1 MNKKFLIII
10 FSLLIVEV
18 RAQELN
24 CKVTVN
30 YEGLQI
36 RNRELLADFG
46 SVIENYLNSTQ
57 FSNEPFEGEK
67 INCTFNI
74 FFTGASSDVDY
85 SAQVVIVS
93 TRPVYRSDRQS
104 PMLTINDPNWS
115 FKYERGQA
123 LYSNQAVYDPITS
136 FLDFYANI
144 IIGWDWDSWSELGGN
159 ANYQRAFNIANLGIN
174 SNFRK
179 GWERSSEA
187 FNRTRFCDDLLNE
200 KFRAF
205 REAFYE
211 YHYGVDYFQV
221 DKKQAQN
228 HIVNLINVLFDM
240 RSKMDINSVLI
251 RTFFDAKNGE
261 IVDLLRD
268 YPDNK
273 TIVEKLRRV
282 DPAHLSKYNEL
293 LR

>member
-1 MNKKFLIII
+1 MNRISIII
-10 FSLLIVEV
+10 ILIFSFVNLN
-18 RAQELN
+18 AQELN
-24 CKVTVN
+24 CRVTVN

-57 FSNEPFEGEK
+57 FGNEPFEGEK

-74 FFTGASSDVDY
+74 FFTGATSDIDY

-93 TRPVYRSDRQS
+93 TRPVFRSDRQS
-104 PMLTINDPNWS
+104 PMLTINDANWS
-115 FKYERGQA
+115 FKYERGQP
-123 LYSNQAVYDPITS
+123 LYSNQAIYDPITS

-159 ANYQRAFNIANLGIN
+159 ANYQKAFNIANLGIN

-179 GWERSSEA
+179 GWERTSDA
-187 FNRTRFCDDLLNE
+187 YNRTRFCDDLLNE
-200 KFRAF
+200 KFRPF

-211 YHYGVDYFQV
+211 YHYGIDYYQV
-221 DKKQAQN
+221 DKSQGQN
-228 HIVNLINVLFDM
+228 HIVNLIQILSEM
-240 RSKMDINSVLI
+240 RTKMDINSVLI
-251 RTFFDAKNGE
+251 RTFFDAKYGE

-268 YPDNK
+268 YPDK
-273 TIVEKLRRV
+273 SIVDKLKRI
-282 DPAHLSKYNEL
+282 DPSHISKYNEL
-293 LR
+293 QR

>member
-1 MNKKFLIII
+1 MNRISIII
-10 FSLLIVEV
+10 ILIFSFVNLN
-18 RAQELN
+18 AQELN
-24 CKVTVN
+24 CRVTVN

-57 FSNEPFEGEK
+57 FGNEPFEGEK

-74 FFTGASSDVDY
+74 FFTGATSDIDY

-93 TRPVYRSDRQS
+93 TRPVFRSDRQS
-104 PMLTINDPNWS
+104 PMLTINDANWS
-115 FKYERGQA
+115 FKYERGQP
-123 LYSNQAVYDPITS
+123 LYSNQAIYDPITS

-159 ANYQRAFNIANLGIN
+159 ANYQKAFNIANLGIN

-179 GWERSSEA
+179 GWERTSDA
-187 FNRTRFCDDLLNE
+187 YNRTRFCDDLLNE
-200 KFRAF
+200 KFRPF

-211 YHYGVDYFQV
+211 YHYGIDYYQV
-221 DKKQAQN
+221 DKSQGQN
-228 HIVNLINVLFDM
+228 HIVNLIQILSEM
-240 RSKMDINSVLI
+240 RNKMDINSVLI
-251 RTFFDAKNGE
+251 RTFFDAKYGE

-268 YPDNK
+268 YPDK
-273 TIVEKLRRV
+273 SIVDKLKRI
-282 DPAHLSKYNEL
+282 DPSHISKYNEL